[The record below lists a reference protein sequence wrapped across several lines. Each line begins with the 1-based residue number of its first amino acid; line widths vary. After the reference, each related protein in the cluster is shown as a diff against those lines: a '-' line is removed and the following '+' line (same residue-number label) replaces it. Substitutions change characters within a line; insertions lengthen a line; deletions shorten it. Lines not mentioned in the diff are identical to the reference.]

1 MSDHEEVKEEH
12 QEEEQQKHEEEHK
25 EEPKEEEKEEQKEE
39 QKENEEKHEEGE
51 VDPEEE
57 ERRRK
62 EEEEERKRQEEEER
76 QRKLE
81 EAKKLHIITQVFEQ
95 IPRDETEVVT
105 DLKYFGNE
113 CKRLKN
119 TQNSIRKLLKNKK
132 SAEWWTKC
140 DADGNTLMHIAMK
153 NCWLTVFD
161 ELMKAHPGAIYTKNK
176 EGKTPLTLFLE
187 HPQDE
192 THKIMFNLIIIY
204 FHQLPQDMQEE
215 IKDYANLEENVYYKS
230 VLNQGA
236 SDVTQEN

>member
-1 MSDHEEVKEEH
+1 MIDHEETKEQEQE
-12 QEEEQQKHEEEHK
+12 QEEQHEEAHHEEEHH
-25 EEPKEEEKEEQKEE
+25 EEPQNEEHKE
-39 QKENEEKHEEGE
+39 ENEEKHEEGE
-51 VDPEEE
+51 EGDEEE
-57 ERRRK
+57 KRRN

-81 EAKKLHIITQVFEQ
+81 EAKKLHIITEVFEP
-95 IPRDETEVVT
+95 IPRDEGEVVT
-105 DLKYFGNE
+105 DLKYFGMNQ

-153 NCWLTVFD
+153 NCWLNVVN
-161 ELMKAHPGAIYTKNK
+161 ELMKVHPGAIYTKNK

-187 HPQDE
+187 QPQNDN
-192 THKIMFNLIIIY
+192 HKILFNLLIIY
-204 FHQLPQDMQEE
+204 YHQLPQDMQEE

-230 VLNQGA
+230 VLNQNA
-236 SDVTQEN
+236 ADVTQEN